1 MVCSSPDLTYTIME
15 DAMLTWEIRLEGVMK
30 QEVARCREVTAWAK
44 EALRHAGEDES
55 KRGDVM
61 DSWRSQ
67 LEGIM
72 EFTKDLIE
80 CVNNDTKELMYDS
93 SSGHD
98 SASTIEEL
106 MEEEEEEEDGQEDE
120 IMQLFLLSAIEGNKS
135 LNKRSKYGNKG
146 LMKEFMSIYKRNGK
160 MFRHSRKSNK
170 EVQTAYAKV
179 KRHESFN
186 KKRLSWEETKF
197 EEEFGHN
204 VEDFNYSEKMF
215 QSVMDW
221 AEIFSDW
228 TWNLREDQDQ
238 DQEYLAIFAE
248 WRWNLEQNDDLKKKF
263 YDDPE
268 VEVEWNEFNFWKMS
282 DNIHLDLDTGFLA
295 DCESEEKNWRD
306 CEYWQDTTANWNII
320 HGLLDDKD
328 EDEDEYHNYWDE
340 SAANQYIIESLL
352 NDKDQLIS
360 EVDEEFIWDCRQ
372 PLIALMDFGVEAKKT
387 DVDEGIFLWNDK
399 DIAMSLL
406 NSDDEGFTDEDM
418 ILWDNPL
425 YIETLL
431 NVEDDDLRQFSE
443 DENNNWTSWAFWET
457 FGPISQI
464 VEAYESCVEHETRE
478 TRETGEI
485 PTINIEEVF
494 WDICLDDSQAQAVEE
509 PEAGASVYTPKD
521 PVNIFKTFRHIFNVP
536 REKKKKSGRE
546 VGAENYLFSD
556 MEDIYADWISLT
568 LSDQRTE
575 KKRSKRG
582 RKKSK
587 KNEAQLPRQNDF
599 QSCCVSNK
607 IPNKERTNT
616 FARNQKRLQA
626 KLLAKQPRRV

>member
-1 MVCSSPDLTYTIME
+1 
-15 DAMLTWEIRLEGVMK
+15 MK
-30 QEVARCREVTAWAK
+30 QELARCREVTGWAK

-55 KRGDVM
+55 KRGEVM

-98 SASTIEEL
+98 SAHTIEEL
-106 MEEEEEEEDGQEDE
+106 LEEEDDAQEDE
-120 IMQLFLLSAIEGNKS
+120 IMQLFLLSAIEGNKN

-146 LMKEFMSIYKRNGK
+146 LMKEFMSIYKRNGE

-228 TWNLREDQDQ
+228 TWNLREDQDG

-248 WRWNLEQNDDLKKKF
+248 WQWNFEQKDDLKKKF

-282 DNIHLDLDTGFLA
+282 DSIHLDLDTGFLA
-295 DCESEEKNWRD
+295 DCESEEKDWRD
-306 CEYWQDTTANWNII
+306 CEYWQDTTANCHII
-320 HGLLDDKD
+320 HGLLDD
-328 EDEDEYHNYWDE
+328 DE
-340 SAANQYIIESLL
+340 SAANQSIIESLL
-352 NDKDQLIS
+352 DDKDQLIS

-372 PLIALMDFGVEAKKT
+372 PLIALMDFGCEAEKT
-387 DVDEGIFLWNDK
+387 EADEGIFLWNDK

-425 YIETLL
+425 YIQTLL
-431 NVEDDDLRQFSE
+431 DDEGDDLIQFSE

-457 FGPISQI
+457 FGPTSQI
-464 VEAYESCVEHETRE
+464 VEAYESCVEHEA
-478 TRETGEI
+478 GEI

-494 WDICLDDSQAQAVEE
+494 WDICLDDSQTQSDQE
-509 PEAGASVYTPKD
+509 PEAGVRVHTPKD
-521 PVNIFKTFRHIFNVP
+521 PINIFKTFRHIFNVP
-536 REKKKKSGRE
+536 KEKKKKKGGRD
-546 VGAENYLFSD
+546 VGVENYLFSD
-556 MEDIYADWISLT
+556 MEDIYANWLSLT

-587 KNEAQLPRQNDF
+587 KNELTSQTQLPRQNNL
-599 QSCCVSNK
+599 QSCSVSNK
-607 IPNKERTNT
+607 IPNKERKNT